1 MHNYFI
7 SSFSSRLSHH
17 WLCHI
22 FLLLT
27 SLCSLVTG
35 PYPPGGRQHAE
46 GGHQKTF
53 SRDKPKQITPV
64 TPEEE
69 HVNEGMKSAMFL
81 EEKGRI
87 WSNYYE

>member
-17 WLCHI
+17 
-22 FLLLT
+22 LLLT